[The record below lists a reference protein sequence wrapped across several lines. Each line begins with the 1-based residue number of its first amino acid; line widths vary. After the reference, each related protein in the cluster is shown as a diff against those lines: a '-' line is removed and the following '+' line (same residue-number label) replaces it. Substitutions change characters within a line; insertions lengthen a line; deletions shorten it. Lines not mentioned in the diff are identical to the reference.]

1 MEEQLKMFKELTEAK
16 GVPGHEKDVRNLI
29 KEYIG
34 PYCDEISHDNLGS
47 IICKKTGTENGP
59 KIMIAGH
66 MDEIGF
72 LVANIDDK
80 GFITFQPLGGWNGKV
95 MLAQKVIITTST
107 GKEYMGIINGKPSTE
122 AKASIDKDNM
132 FIDIGVDSKEEVK
145 NLGIRQGDMITPY
158 FEFDQMANSKYLVA
172 KAWDNRV
179 GCALCI
185 DILKE
190 LKNKEHNNVVYA
202 VGTVQEEVGCRGAK
216 TTSNIVNP
224 DIGFSLD
231 VSIANDTPGQNTNLG
246 DGKLGNGPQLHIFD
260 GGLVG
265 HVGLRNYLV
274 DIAEELEIPYQIN
287 ALPFGGTDA
296 SQMHL
301 AHDGAL
307 CMSIG
312 IPTRYI
318 HSHAS
323 IIHKD
328 DYDNTVK
335 LVVEFM
341 KRLDNEAYLNI
352 LSDN

>member
-1 MEEQLKMFKELTEAK
+1 MEKQLEMFKALTEAK
-16 GVPGHEKDVRNLI
+16 GVPGNEKDVRKLM
-29 KEYIG
+29 KEYIS
-34 PYCDEISHDNLGS
+34 PYCEEITQDNLGS
-47 IICKKTGTENGP
+47 IICKKSGKENGP

-95 MLAQKVIITTST
+95 MLAQKVVITTST
-107 GKEYMGIINGKPSTE
+107 GKEYIGIINGKPNKE
-122 AKASIDKDNM
+122 AAASIDKDNM

-145 NLGIRQGDMITPY
+145 SLGIRQGDMITPY
-158 FEFDQMANSKYLVA
+158 FEFEQMANPKYLVA

-185 DILKE
+185 DILKK
-190 LKNKEHNNVVYA
+190 LKNKEHENVVYA

-216 TTSNIVNP
+216 TVSQIVNP

-231 VSIANDTPGQNTNLG
+231 VSIANDTPGQNTNYG

-265 HVGLRNYLV
+265 HVGLRNYLI
-274 DIAEELEIPYQIN
+274 DIAEELEIPYQVN
-287 ALPFGGTDA
+287 SLPFGGTDA

-301 AHDGAL
+301 AHNGAP

-328 DYDNTVK
+328 DYDNAVK
-335 LVVEFM
+335 LVTEFI
-341 KRLDNEAYLNI
+341 KRLNSEEYQRI
-352 LSDN
+352 IEE

>member
-1 MEEQLKMFKELTEAK
+1 MDKQLEMFKELTEAK
-16 GVPGHEKDVRNLI
+16 GVPGNEKDVREMM
-29 KEYIG
+29 KEYIS
-34 PYCDEISHDNLGS
+34 PYCEEITQDNLGS
-47 IICKKTGTENGP
+47 IICKKTGKEYGP
-59 KIMIAGH
+59 KIMMAGH

-107 GKEYMGIINGKPSTE
+107 GKEYIGIINGKPNKD
-122 AKASIDKDNM
+122 AAASIDKENM
-132 FIDIGVDSKEEVK
+132 FIDIGVESKEEVK
-145 NLGIRQGDMITPY
+145 ELGIRQGDMITPY
-158 FEFDQMANSKYLVA
+158 FEFEQMANPKYLVA

-190 LKNKEHNNVVYA
+190 LKNKEHENVVYA
-202 VGTVQEEVGCRGAK
+202 VGTVQEEVGCRGAR
-216 TTSNIVNP
+216 TVSNIVNP

-265 HVGLRNYLV
+265 HVGLRNYLI
-274 DIAEELEIPYQIN
+274 DIAEELDIPHQIN
-287 ALPFGGTDA
+287 SLPFGGTDA

-301 AHDGAL
+301 AHNGAP

-335 LVVEFM
+335 LVTEFI
-341 KRLDNEAYLNI
+341 KRLNRKEYESIIAKG
-352 LSDN
+352 

>member
-1 MEEQLKMFKELTEAK
+1 MEKQLEMFKALTEAK
-16 GVPGHEKDVRNLI
+16 GVPANEKDVRNLM
-29 KEYIG
+29 KEYIS
-34 PYCDEISHDNLGS
+34 PYCDEITQDNLGS
-47 IICKKTGTENGP
+47 IICKKAGKENGP
-59 KIMIAGH
+59 KIMMAGH

-95 MLAQKVIITTST
+95 MLAQKVVITTST
-107 GKEYMGIINGKPSTE
+107 GKEYIGIINGKPSKE
-122 AKASIDKDNM
+122 AAASIDKDNM

-158 FEFDQMANSKYLVA
+158 FEFEQMANPKYLVA

-190 LKNKEHNNVVYA
+190 LKNIEHENDVYA
-202 VGTVQEEVGCRGAK
+202 VGTVQEEVGCRGAR
-216 TTSNIVNP
+216 TASHIVNP

-231 VSIANDTPGQNTNLG
+231 VSIANDTPGQNTNFG

-265 HVGLRNYLV
+265 HVGLRNYLI
-274 DIAEELEIPYQIN
+274 DIAEELEIPYQVN
-287 ALPFGGTDA
+287 SLPFGGTDA

-301 AHDGAL
+301 SHSGAP

-335 LVVEFM
+335 LVTEFI
-341 KRLDNEAYLNI
+341 KRLNNDEYQRI
-352 LSDN
+352 IEE

>member
-1 MEEQLKMFKELTEAK
+1 MEKQLEMFKALTEAK
-16 GVPGHEKDVRNLI
+16 GVPGNEKDVRNLM
-29 KEYIG
+29 KEYIS
-34 PYCDEISHDNLGS
+34 PYCEEITQDNLGS
-47 IICKKTGTENGP
+47 IICKKTGKEDGP
-59 KIMIAGH
+59 KIMMAGH

-80 GFITFQPLGGWNGKV
+80 GFITFQTLGGWNGKV
-95 MLAQKVIITTST
+95 MLAQKVIITTSE
-107 GKEYMGIINGKPSTE
+107 GKEYIGIINGKPNKD
-122 AKASIDKDNM
+122 AAASIDKENM
-132 FIDIGVDSKEEVK
+132 FIDIGVESKEEVK

-158 FEFDQMANSKYLVA
+158 FEFEQMANPKYLVA

-185 DILKE
+185 DILRK
-190 LKNKEHNNVVYA
+190 LRNKEHENVVYA

-216 TTSNIVNP
+216 TASQIVNP

-231 VSIANDTPGQNTNLG
+231 VSIANDTPGQNTNYG
-246 DGKLGNGPQLHIFD
+246 DGKLGDGPQLHIFD

-265 HVGLRNYLV
+265 HVGLRNYLI
-274 DIAEELEIPYQIN
+274 DIAEELEIPYQVN
-287 ALPFGGTDA
+287 SLPFGGTDA

-301 AHDGAL
+301 AHNGAP

-335 LVVEFM
+335 LVTEFI
-341 KRLDNEAYLNI
+341 KRLNREEYQRI
-352 LSDN
+352 IEE

>member
-1 MEEQLKMFKELTEAK
+1 MEKQLEMFKALTEAK
-16 GVPGHEKDVRNLI
+16 GVPGNEKDVRNLM
-29 KEYIG
+29 KEYIS
-34 PYCDEISHDNLGS
+34 PYCDEIVQDNLGS
-47 IICKKTGTENGP
+47 IICKKTGKENSP

-107 GKEYMGIINGKPSTE
+107 GKEYVGIINGKPNKD
-122 AKASIDKDNM
+122 AAASIDKENM

-158 FEFDQMANSKYLVA
+158 FEFEQMANPNYLVA

-179 GCALCI
+179 GCALCV
-185 DILKE
+185 DILKK
-190 LKNKEHNNVVYA
+190 LKNKSHENVVYA
-202 VGTVQEEVGCRGAK
+202 VGTVQEEVGCRGAR
-216 TTSNIVNP
+216 TASHIVNP

-231 VSIANDTPGQNTNLG
+231 VSIANDTPGGNTNLG

-265 HVGLRNYLV
+265 HVGLRKYLI
-274 DIAEELEIPYQIN
+274 DIAEELEIPYQVN
-287 ALPFGGTDA
+287 SLPFGGTDA

-301 AHDGAL
+301 AHNGAP

-335 LVVEFM
+335 LVTEFI
-341 KRLDNEAYLNI
+341 KRFNNEEYQRI
-352 LSDN
+352 IEE